1 MKKILAICDL
11 EVAYASH
18 FMEHMNNRRKLPF
31 IVEAFSDLEEVKAAV
46 DSHAIE
52 ILLISESAL
61 EGREEEVGNWPI
73 HQVIVLAEGVVTK
86 SCRSYPEVAKY
97 QSSDSVIR
105 EVMAVY
111 AAESKEK
118 QVTSVIK
125 RPTEVI
131 GVYSPVGRC
140 LKSTFAMTLGR
151 LLAKDK
157 AVLYV
162 NLESCAGFELLFSQN
177 YDRTL
182 SEVLYHLHEKTQG
195 LIHQVNASIC
205 HMDNLDYIP
214 PVQFP
219 QDLAA
224 ISVKDWDRLIDVLRG
239 ESIYETVIVDIGDG
253 LQDVCA
259 VLGMCDRIYMP
270 VKTDF
275 ISEAKILQFERLMEI
290 CSYKEVIEKVKKLK
304 LPFCTFPVKGTQYLE
319 QILWSEFGDYVRN
332 LIRAD
337 QL

>member
-1 MKKILAICDL
+1 L

-31 IVEAFSDLEEVKAAV
+31 VVEAFSNLDEVKESV
-46 DSHAIE
+46 NQHSIE

-61 EGREEEVGNWPI
+61 GGREEEVDSWPI
-73 HQVIVLAEGVVTK
+73 QQVIVLAEGVVTK
-86 SCRSYPEVAKY
+86 SSRFYPEVSKY

-111 AAESKEK
+111 AAESREK
-118 QVTSVIK
+118 QAEPVIK
-125 RPTEVI
+125 KPTEVI

-140 LKSTFAMTLGR
+140 LKSAFAMTLGR

-162 NLESCAGFELLFSQN
+162 NLESCAGFESLFSKN

-182 SEVLYHLHEKTQG
+182 SDVLYHLHEKTQG
-195 LIHQVNASIC
+195 LIHQINATVC

-214 PVQFP
+214 PVPFP
-219 QDLAA
+219 QDL
-224 ISVKDWDRLIDVLRG
+224 VTVMTKDWDVLVDVLRR
-239 ESIYETVIVDIGDG
+239 ESVYETVIVDIGDG

-275 ISEAKILQFERLMEI
+275 VSEAKILQFERLMEI

-304 LPFCTFPVKGTQYLE
+304 LPFCTFPMNRSQYLE
-319 QILWSEFGDYVRN
+319 QILWSEFGDFVRK